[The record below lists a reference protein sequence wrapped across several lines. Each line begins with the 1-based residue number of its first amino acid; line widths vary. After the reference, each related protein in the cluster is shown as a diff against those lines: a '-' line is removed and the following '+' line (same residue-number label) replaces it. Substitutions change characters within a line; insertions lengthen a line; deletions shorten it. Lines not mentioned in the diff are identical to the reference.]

1 MSEKPPVY
9 VKTDNPSYVRDTN
22 SNAVINSDMQAL
34 TRHRERVKQLKANQ
48 SKIDSINNVKE
59 DIDSLRDE
67 MSEIKELLK
76 LALEAKDKN

>member
-34 TRHRERVKQLKANQ
+34 MRHRERVKQLKANQ

>member
-9 VKTDNPSYVRDTN
+9 VMTDNPSYVRDTN

>member
-9 VKTDNPSYVRDTN
+9 VKTDNPSYVRETN

-34 TRHRERVKQLKANQ
+34 ARHRERVKQLKANQ